1 MYFKSLRISQWI
13 KNILIFIPL
22 FTGGTV
28 NSGSFLSLFYVL
40 IGFSLVVSSTYI
52 YNDFKDIETDKNH
65 PTKKSRPIASGSI
78 NKVSGNIFM
87 FLLLVLGNTIL
98 FNINE
103 RLIIYSF
110 IYIAITLSYSEK
122 LKYIKYFDI
131 ISVSILFVLR
141 VLLGSEAASVPLSV
155 PLLLFVFFTS
165 LGIAAGKKLSI
176 IYNTEI
182 TESKVK
188 NYLREA
194 YTDSE
199 LVHIIQSSFQLS
211 IITYIV
217 WIIFIKSLF
226 VNTLP
231 SIFLVISSVFLF
243 IFHNIFISKTKK
255 GLTEEIIEITKNSK
269 DLLIAIFLFGVT
281 SALGVFL

>member
-269 DLLIAIFLFGVT
+269 DLLMAIFLFGVT

>member
-141 VLLGSEAASVPLSV
+141 VLLGSEAASVPSSV

-243 IFHNIFISKTKK
+243 IFHNIFISKTRK

-269 DLLIAIFLFGVT
+269 DLLMAIFLFGVT

>member
-78 NKVSGNIFM
+78 GRVSGNIFM

>member
-1 MYFKSLRISQWI
+1 MYFKSLRTSQWI

-28 NSGSFLSLFYVL
+28 NFENFLSLFYVL
-40 IGFSLVVSSTYI
+40 IGFSLVVSSTYV

-65 PTKKSRPIASGSI
+65 PTKKNRPIASGSI
-78 NKVSGNIFM
+78 GRVSGNIFM
-87 FLLLVLGNTIL
+87 FLLFIVGNTIL
-98 FNINE
+98 FITNE
-103 RLIIYSF
+103 RLIVYSL
-110 IYIAITLSYSEK
+110 IYITITISYSEK
-122 LKYIKYFDI
+122 LKYIKYSDI
-131 ISVSILFVLR
+131 VSVSILFVLR
-141 VLLGSEAASVPLSV
+141 VLLGSEAASVPTSV

-188 NYLREA
+188 NYLRQA

-199 LVHIIQSSFQLS
+199 LVNIIQSSFQLS

-226 VNTLP
+226 LDTLP
-231 SIFLVISSVFLF
+231 SVFLVISSVFLF

-255 GLTEEIIEITKNSK
+255 GLTEEIIETTKNSR
-269 DLLIAIFLFGVT
+269 DLLITIFLFGIT
-281 SALGVFL
+281 SGLGVML

>member
-1 MYFKSLRISQWI
+1 MYFKSLRTSQWI

-22 FTGGTV
+22 FAGGTV
-28 NSGSFLSLFYVL
+28 SFENFLSLFYVL

-65 PTKKSRPIASGSI
+65 PTKKDRPIASGSI
-78 NKVSGNIFM
+78 NRVYGNIFM
-87 FLLLVLGNTIL
+87 FLLLIVGNTIL
-98 FNINE
+98 YIINE
-103 RLIIYSF
+103 RLIVYSL

-122 LKYIKYFDI
+122 LKYIKYSDI
-131 ISVSILFVLR
+131 VSVSILFVLR
-141 VLLGSEAASVPLSV
+141 VLLGSEAASIPTSV

-188 NYLREA
+188 NYLRQA

-199 LVHIIQSSFQLS
+199 LVNIIQSSFQLS

-226 VNTLP
+226 LDTLP
-231 SIFLVISSVFLF
+231 SVFLVISSVFLF

-255 GLTEEIIEITKNSK
+255 GLTEEIIEATKNSR
-269 DLLIAIFLFGVT
+269 DLFITIFLFGIT
-281 SALGVFL
+281 SGLGVML

>member
-1 MYFKSLRISQWI
+1 MYFKSLRTSQWI

-28 NSGSFLSLFYVL
+28 NFENFLSLFYVL

-141 VLLGSEAASVPLSV
+141 VLLGSEAASVPSSV

-243 IFHNIFISKTKK
+243 IFHNIFVSKTRK

-269 DLLIAIFLFGVT
+269 DLLITIFLFGVT

>member
-28 NSGSFLSLFYVL
+28 NSGNFLSLFYVL

-141 VLLGSEAASVPLSV
+141 VLLGSEAASVPSSV

-188 NYLREA
+188 NYLRQA

-199 LVHIIQSSFQLS
+199 LVNIIQSSFQLS

-226 VNTLP
+226 LDTLP
-231 SIFLVISSVFLF
+231 SVFLVISSVFLF

-255 GLTEEIIEITKNSK
+255 GLTEEIIETTKNSR
-269 DLLIAIFLFGVT
+269 DLLITIFLFGIT
-281 SALGVFL
+281 SGLGVML

>member
-1 MYFKSLRISQWI
+1 MYFKSLRTSQWI

-28 NSGSFLSLFYVL
+28 NFENFLSLFYVL
-40 IGFSLVVSSTYI
+40 IGFSLVVSSTYV
-52 YNDFKDIETDKNH
+52 YNDFETDKNH
-65 PTKKSRPIASGSI
+65 PTKKYRPIASGGI
-78 NKVSGNIFM
+78 NRVSGNIFM
-87 FLLLVLGNTIL
+87 FLLFTVGNSIL
-98 FNINE
+98 FITNE
-103 RLIIYSF
+103 RLIVYSL
-110 IYIAITLSYSEK
+110 IYITITISYSEK
-122 LKYIKYFDI
+122 LKYIKYSDI
-131 ISVSILFVLR
+131 VSVSILFVLR
-141 VLLGSEAASVPLSV
+141 VLLGSEAASIPTSV

-188 NYLREA
+188 NYLRQA
-194 YTDSE
+194 YADSE
-199 LVHIIQSSFQLS
+199 LVNIIQSSFQLS

-226 VNTLP
+226 LDTLP
-231 SIFLVISSVFLF
+231 SVFLVISSVFLF

-255 GLTEEIIEITKNSK
+255 GLTEEIIETTKNSR
-269 DLLIAIFLFGVT
+269 DLLITIFLFGIT
-281 SALGVFL
+281 SGLGVML

>member
-243 IFHNIFISKTKK
+243 IFHNIFISKTRK

-269 DLLIAIFLFGVT
+269 DLLMAIFLFGVT

>member
-243 IFHNIFISKTKK
+243 IFHNIFISKTRK

>member
-1 MYFKSLRISQWI
+1 MAGIAC
-13 KNILIFIPL
+13 
-22 FTGGTV
+22 
-28 NSGSFLSLFYVL
+28 
-40 IGFSLVVSSTYI
+40 
-52 YNDFKDIETDKNH
+52 DFKDIETDKNH

-141 VLLGSEAASVPLSV
+141 VLLGSEAASVPSSV

-188 NYLREA
+188 NYLRQA
-194 YTDSE
+194 YTDNE
-199 LVHIIQSSFQLS
+199 LVNIIQSSFQLS

-226 VNTLP
+226 LDTLP
-231 SIFLVISSVFLF
+231 SVFLVISSVFLF

-255 GLTEEIIEITKNSK
+255 GLTEEIIETTKNSR
-269 DLLIAIFLFGVT
+269 DLLITIFLFGIT
-281 SALGVFL
+281 SGLGVML